1 MFILVHTHACITT
14 FCPYIRCLFM
24 IHIRVSYRPL
34 FEVFQRSDMTFL
46 KIIDN
51 STVNRQ
57 DRRLPK
63 EVLDLLVIFFL
74 FFKPT
79 LNSDQ
84 SYCNAYLF
92 NRLYWRIRIFERGT
106 LLPIIEYILPSRA
119 RWICFLR
126 GGVYF
131 YHEKQKMYIFFSNQA
146 GCVRIQVPWSL
157 YYTPYLSLL
166 YTIIGTCSWTKQQIS
181 RRINIPKLI
190 YQNVTSK
197 DFQNGQFSNF
207 FN

>member
-1 MFILVHTHACITT
+1 
-14 FCPYIRCLFM
+14 M

-57 DRRLPK
+57 DRRLAK

-106 LLPIIEYILPSRA
+106 LLPIIEYILPSRS

-126 GGVYF
+126 GGGVYF

-146 GCVRIQVPWSL
+146 GCVRLILVL
-157 YYTPYLSLL
+157 YSIFKSSIYNN
-166 YTIIGTCSWTKQQIS
+166 W
-181 RRINIPKLI
+181 NMFMNEAANFPK
-190 YQNVTSK
+190 
-197 DFQNGQFSNF
+197 D
-207 FN
+207 